1 MSTAPGPD
9 TGPAAAEAMAG
20 RRRTHWFFYAAAA
33 VYAVWLVLL
42 ATVAILQRAS

>member
-9 TGPAAAEAMAG
+9 TG
-20 RRRTHWFFYAAAA
+20 RRTHWFFYAAAA

-42 ATVAILQRAS
+42 ATLAILQRIS